1 MEIFYNKKSTLMQ
14 VAKGILLLT
23 ALVFTSSTIKAQTT
37 EVVEPDSTSADLF
50 YVIPDGTTL
59 QAIPYEVGLIKEHK
73 NKFGDIASKVGKIAN
88 AAGILGSVGV
98 ITGANIGS
106 FDTLL
111 GGIKVMSTAG
121 SVADVAEITNSLA
134 GAEGHDFTYDG
145 ANAKT
150 IVKRD
155 GKDLK
160 IIANIQCTNKE
171 TALGVFKVVRFKTTK
186 KDRRLRWFQT
196 KAALIGTSKSEE
208 ADKAGYLSF
217 GYQNYG
223 DHSTLLTI
231 PSSQLESGEY
241 GIYFLANMFEPN
253 LAIRCYTFSL
263 E

>member
-1 MEIFYNKKSTLMQ
+1 MEFFYNKKTTLMHA
-14 VAKGILLLT
+14 AKGFLLLC
-23 ALVFTSSTIKAQTT
+23 ALLFTSLTVKAQAND
-37 EVVEPDSTSADLF
+37 VVEPDSTSAELF
-50 YVIPDGTTL
+50 YVIPDGKTL

-73 NKFGDIASKVGKIAN
+73 NKFGDIASKVGKIAD
-88 AAGILGSVGV
+88 AAGILGGVGAV
-98 ITGANIGS
+98 AGANLGS

-111 GGIKVMSTAG
+111 GGIKVMDAAG
-121 SVADVAEITNSLA
+121 SISDVAGITNSLA

-217 GYQNYG
+217 GYQKYG
-223 DHSTLLTI
+223 DHSTMLTI
-231 PSSQLESGEY
+231 PASQLEPGEY

>member
-1 MEIFYNKKSTLMQ
+1 MDFFYNKKTTLMHA
-14 VAKGILLLT
+14 AKGFLLL
-23 ALVFTSSTIKAQTT
+23 AAFVFTSLTVKAQTAD
-37 EVVEPDSTSADLF
+37 VVEPDSTSAELF
-50 YVIPDGTTL
+50 YVIPDGKTL

-73 NKFGDIASKVGKIAN
+73 NKFGDIASKVGKIAD

-98 ITGANIGS
+98 IAGANIGS
-106 FDTLL
+106 LNTAL

-134 GAEGHDFTYDG
+134 GVEGHDFTYDG

-150 IVKRD
+150 ILKRD

-160 IIANIQCTNKE
+160 IIANIQCTSKE

-196 KAALIGTSKSEE
+196 KAALIVTSKSEE

-231 PSSQLESGEY
+231 PASQLEPGEY

-253 LAIRCYTFSL
+253 FAIRCYTFSL

>member
-1 MEIFYNKKSTLMQ
+1 M
-14 VAKGILLLT
+14 
-23 ALVFTSSTIKAQTT
+23 
-37 EVVEPDSTSADLF
+37 VEPDSTSAELF
-50 YVIPDGTTL
+50 YVIPDGKAL

-73 NKFGDIASKVGKIAN
+73 NKFGDIASKVGKIAD
-88 AAGILGSVGV
+88 AAGILGGVGAV
-98 ITGANIGS
+98 AGANLGS

-111 GGIKVMSTAG
+111 GGIKVMDAAG
-121 SVADVAEITNSLA
+121 SISDVAGITNSLA

-223 DHSTLLTI
+223 DHSTMLTI
-231 PSSQLESGEY
+231 PASQLEPGEY

>member
-1 MEIFYNKKSTLMQ
+1 MEFFYNKKTTLMHA
-14 VAKGILLLT
+14 AKGILLLT
-23 ALVFTSSTIKAQTT
+23 ALVFTSSTIKAQAND
-37 EVVEPDSTSADLF
+37 VVEPDSTSAELF
-50 YVIPDGTTL
+50 YVIPDGKAL

-73 NKFGDIASKVGKIAN
+73 NKFGDIASKVGKIAD
-88 AAGILGSVGV
+88 AAGILGGVGAV
-98 ITGANIGS
+98 AGANLGS

-111 GGIKVMSTAG
+111 GGIKVMDAAG
-121 SVADVAEITNSLA
+121 SISDVAGITNSLA

-196 KAALIGTSKSEE
+196 KASLIGTSKSEE

-217 GYQNYG
+217 GYLNYG
-223 DHSTLLTI
+223 DHSTMLTI
-231 PSSQLESGEY
+231 PASQLEPGEY

>member
-1 MEIFYNKKSTLMQ
+1 MEFFYNKKTTLMHA
-14 VAKGILLLT
+14 AKGILLLT
-23 ALVFTSSTIKAQTT
+23 ALVFTSSTIKAQAND
-37 EVVEPDSTSADLF
+37 VVEPDSTSAELF
-50 YVIPDGTTL
+50 YVIPDGKAL

-73 NKFGDIASKVGKIAN
+73 NKFGDIASKVGKIAD
-88 AAGILGSVGV
+88 AAGILGGVGAV
-98 ITGANIGS
+98 AGANLGS

-111 GGIKVMSTAG
+111 GGIKVMDAAG
-121 SVADVAEITNSLA
+121 SISDVAGITNSLA

-150 IVKRD
+150 IVKKD
-155 GKDLK
+155 GKGLQ
-160 IIANIQCTNKE
+160 IIANLRCTSKE
-171 TALGVFKVVRFKTTK
+171 AALAALKVVRFKTTK

-223 DHSTLLTI
+223 DHSTMLTI
-231 PSSQLESGEY
+231 PASQLEPGEY

>member
-1 MEIFYNKKSTLMQ
+1 MDFFYNKKTTLMHA
-14 VAKGILLLT
+14 AKGFLLL
-23 ALVFTSSTIKAQTT
+23 AAFVFTSLTVKAQTAD
-37 EVVEPDSTSADLF
+37 VVEPDSTSAELF
-50 YVIPDGTTL
+50 YVIPDGKTL

-73 NKFGDIASKVGKIAN
+73 NKFGDIASKVGKIAD
-88 AAGILGSVGV
+88 AAGILGSFGV
-98 ITGANIGS
+98 IAGANIGS
-106 FDTLL
+106 LNTAL

-150 IVKRD
+150 IVKKE
-155 GKDLK
+155 GKDLQ
-160 IIANIQCTNKE
+160 IIANLRCTSKE
-171 TALGVFKVVRFKTTK
+171 AALAALKVVRFKTTK

-231 PSSQLESGEY
+231 PASQLEPGEY